1 MLRGFEI
8 GIGMFYFKDSLRR
21 TSNDIHTVSIYVNS
35 LFFLSFTLL
44 SAADKDSFN
53 CVVSR

>member
-44 SAADKDSFN
+44 SAADILLD
-53 CVVSR
+53 